1 MSGPVALV
9 GAGEF
14 RATMADFDLGLLA
27 ATGRRRPRV
36 VILPTAVFP
45 WGEDA
50 FQRASAMGQEHFR
63 GLGAEVETV
72 DVRDRAGADDPGNA
86 QAVGEAD
93 VVYVCSGD
101 STYLS
106 ATLRETAVW
115 TAAQDANLRGS
126 ILAGCG
132 AGAMVLGERQ
142 LDVGVRFGWPVRWPK
157 GLGGAGGLAVL
168 AEYDARPETL
178 MALLAMRAPRG
189 MPVMGIDRETAVI
202 GRDGSW
208 EVHGRARVTVWR
220 GRRRERH
227 RRGDAFRLDEPPDGP
242 AGEDGS
248 TGD

>member
-14 RATMADFDLGLLA
+14 RASMADFDLGLLA

-45 WGEDA
+45 AGEDA
-50 FQRASAMGQEHFR
+50 FQRASAMGREHFR
-63 GLGAEVETV
+63 GLGAEVEAV
-72 DVRDRAGADDPGNA
+72 DVRDRAGADDPANA

-93 VVYVCSGD
+93 VVYVCNGH

-106 ATLRETAVW
+106 DSLRGTAVW
-115 TAAQDANLRGS
+115 TAAQDANGRGS

-132 AGAMVLGERQ
+132 AGAVALGERQ
-142 LDVGVRFGWPVRWPK
+142 LDVGVRLGWPVRWAV

-168 AEYDARPETL
+168 VEYDARPETV

-189 MPVMGIDRETAVI
+189 MPVMGLDREAAVI

-227 RRGDAFRLDEPPDGP
+227 RRGDAFRLDGLLDGP
-242 AGEDGS
+242 IGEDGP
-248 TGD
+248 TRD